1 MVIENLQITPL
12 AEWLLGAGWYNG
24 WLWHWQ
30 GVAVLLTVLLCG
42 GLALILALRRGG
54 TPGSG
59 ISMWTGS
66 ILGALTLVIL
76 AGVIMCSTS
85 VTRDA
90 LQTYVGKPVYSF
102 LEPMLGKE
110 ISAEKQQPN
119 NDDPTKKDEPAEVQK
134 DWSSGA
140 IYTWLGVITGLLGL
154 IYFIAWLVSIMI
166 SGPAQGTRECGRAVL
181 EIATDIARI
190 SPRRVF
196 ALAALAWRE
205 SFRRRVMVVFVVF
218 VAIILFATLFLK
230 KDSIHPSQLYI
241 TVVLNCT
248 IVLIMIFA
256 LVVSALSLP
265 GDIREKTLHT
275 VVTKPV
281 RKVEIV
287 LGRVLGFTA
296 VGTALLAA
304 MGLLSYGF
312 TVNSLRHTHK
322 LTADMLHKETL
333 PGNQGYLLVGETG
346 EAHGHNHRVTISV
359 DKDGKSTDWNV
370 ETRQDHTHELEEI
383 VQKDGT
389 KTYKLGSPIGQF
401 QARVPIYGKLSFT
414 DKSGAHK
421 GQAKN
426 INVGDEWTYRS
437 FIQGRTNAMATW
449 LFTDLHKSMFPEEEF
464 SHGIPIEM
472 TLEVF
477 RTHKGNME
485 KGVAG
490 TIFLENPKTHKR
502 VTLENFSAEKFITD
516 THWIPLH
523 FSRAGSD
530 GKIEKYDLFNDIVSD
545 DGQLAISIQ
554 CLEYGQNFGMAQAD
568 LYIRAADGTFEWN
581 FVKAYFGIWL
591 QMVLVLSIG
600 VAFSTM
606 VSGPVALL
614 GTIFMM
620 IAGVFSGFVVELSS
634 GKMVGGGPFEAAQRI
649 MTQDNMISPLDPGLK
664 SSTLQALDQF
674 NAMVMRFFSAVLP
687 EFGECSYGR
696 HLAFGFNVGPDL
708 IGRCM
713 IRELGF
719 VLPVLLLGYLCLK
732 QREVAQ

>member
-12 AEWLLGAGWYNG
+12 AEWLLGGGWYNG

-30 GVAVLLTVLLCG
+30 GVTALLTIVLVG
-42 GLALILALRRGG
+42 GAAMVLALRSRGG
-54 TPGSG
+54 TPHPGL
-59 ISMWTGS
+59 SMAIGAV
-66 ILGALTLVIL
+66 LGGMTLVVL
-76 AGVIMCSTS
+76 AALVMYSTP
-85 VTRDA
+85 VTRTA
-90 LQTYVGKPVYSF
+90 MQTHVGQPVFNF
-102 LEPMLGKE
+102 LDPMLGKE
-110 ISAEKQQPN
+110 AMPDKPPTQPIG
-119 NDDPTKKDEPAEVQK
+119 TAQPADQPDVK

-140 IYTWLGVITGLLGL
+140 IYTWLAVVTGLLGL
-154 IYFIAWLVSIMI
+154 IYFISWLIAILV
-166 SGPAQGTRECGRAVL
+166 SGPANGTRQCGRAVL
-181 EIATDIARI
+181 EIVTDIARI

-196 ALAALAWRE
+196 ALAGLAWRE

-218 VAIILFATLFLK
+218 IAVILFATLFMR
-230 KDSIHPSQLYI
+230 KDSLHPSQLYI

-248 IVLIMIFA
+248 IALILLYS
-256 LVVSALSLP
+256 LVVSSLSLP
-265 GDIREKTLHT
+265 GDIRDRTLHT

-296 VGTALLAA
+296 VGTALLAGI
-304 MGLLSYGF
+304 GLISYGF

-322 LTADMLHKETL
+322 LTSDALQKEML
-333 PGNQGYLLVGETG
+333 PGNRGYQLVGETK
-346 EAHGHNHRVTISV
+346 EAHGHNHRVTITFNEKGERS
-359 DKDGKSTDWNV
+359 GWNV
-370 ETRQDHTHELEEI
+370 ETRQDHTHELEIEE
-383 VQKDGT
+383 KDGVT
-389 KTYKLGSPIGQF
+389 TYKLGPPIDQF

-414 DKSGAHK
+414 DKTGKLK

-449 LFTDLHKSMFPEEEF
+449 HFSDLHKDMFPEEQF
-464 SHGIPIEM
+464 RQGIPVEM
-472 TLEVF
+472 TIEVF

-490 TIFLENPKTHKR
+490 TIFVENPKTHKR
-502 VTLENFSAEKFITD
+502 VTLENFSAAKFATD
-516 THWIPLH
+516 KHYIPLH
-523 FSRAGSD
+523 FSRPASD
-530 GKIEKYDLFNDIVSD
+530 GTIEQFDLFKDLVSD

-554 CLEYGQNFGMAQAD
+554 CLEYGQNFGMAQPD

-600 VAFSTM
+600 VMFSTF
-606 VSGPVALL
+606 VSGPVAFLA
-614 GTIFMM
+614 TIFLMM
-620 IAGVFSGFVVELSS
+620 LGIFSSFAVELST
-634 GKMVGGGPFEAAQRI
+634 GKIIGGGPFESFERI
-649 MTQDNMISPLDPGLK
+649 ITQDNMISELEQGLK
-664 SSTLQALDQF
+664 TSTIKAADQGV
-674 NAMVMRFFSAVLP
+674 AMAMRYVVAVLP
-687 EFGECSYGR
+687 EFNECSYDR
-696 HLAFGFNVGPDL
+696 HLAYGFDVGNNL
-708 IGRCM
+708 IGRCV